1 MYMTRRNRR
10 YSAARALSVVAASF
24 VVGGCATKGDIRALQ
39 TDLRAELQAQS
50 ARQDT
55 LIALLELQSTTTQDT
70 LRTQADQLVDFRG
83 DVTRI
88 LRSLSDGM
96 TRLEAIVGEN
106 QRGIA
111 SMRSELARGAV
122 AQAPASGL
130 AGGVGAVPSGNNETL
145 LGVGGGTDAGQLY
158 EVARGQ
164 HLRGSLSS
172 AQQAYEQF
180 LEEFSNDERAPDAH
194 FHLADLLT
202 DQDRPEDALERFL
215 EIPALY
221 PAADRVPDALFRIAQ
236 LQVDMGNDD
245 EARGTLERL
254 INTYPETGLASL
266 ARDLLE
272 ELE

>member
-1 MYMTRRNRR
+1 MYMKRPNLR
-10 YSAARALSVVAASF
+10 YSAARAVSVAAVAF
-24 VVGGCATKGDIRALQ
+24 VLGGCATKGDIRALQ
-39 TDLRAELQAQS
+39 TEVRAELRSQS

-55 LIALLELQSTTTQDT
+55 LIALLERESASTQDT

-83 DVTRI
+83 DITRL
-88 LRSLSDGM
+88 LRSISDGM

-111 SMRSELARGAV
+111 SMRSQLASGAV
-122 AQAPASGL
+122 APRSTPGL
-130 AGGVGAVPSGNNETL
+130 GGDPELVPSGGAETVA
-145 LGVGGGTDAGQLY
+145 GIGGRTDAGQLY
-158 EVARGQ
+158 EVARDQ
-164 HLRGSLSS
+164 HLRGSLTA

-202 DQDRPEDALERFL
+202 QQDRPDDALERFQ

-221 PAADRVPDALFRIAQ
+221 PAAVRVPEALFRIAG
-236 LQVDMGNDD
+236 LQADMGDT
-245 EARGTLERL
+245 EGARATLQRL
-254 INTYPETGLASL
+254 INTYPEIGLASL
-266 ARDLLE
+266 ARDMLE